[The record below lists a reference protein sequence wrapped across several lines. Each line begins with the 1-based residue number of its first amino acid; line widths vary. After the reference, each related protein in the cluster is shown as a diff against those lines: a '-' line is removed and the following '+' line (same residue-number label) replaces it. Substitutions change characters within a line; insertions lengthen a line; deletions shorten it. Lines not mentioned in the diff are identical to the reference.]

1 MNESIV
7 AVSGASG
14 WLGLETIERLSSNL
28 SDSHLLLYS
37 SNGRSLVGPNNAT
50 ILTKDF
56 LSADPPETLEGF
68 IHLAFLTREKVSSVG
83 YSEYVSKN
91 VSLISKACKVI
102 ETSKPKWIVLVS
114 SGAIFDRNTGNLETD
129 CLKNPYGFCKRIEEN
144 LILDSANKVGANV
157 VIGRL
162 WGATGGLM
170 PLNSEYAI
178 SDFIQSAHQHKQI
191 TIRSAGSVFR
201 RYVDAG
207 DFMQVL
213 YEAAV
218 RGETIT
224 INSGGPKT
232 EIGALATLV
241 SDHFDDIE
249 IVRPVQDDL
258 SDDYFPRDHE
268 FEALAKRFDV
278 KLSDIELQVTRTV
291 KGHVSALLNQ
301 DLRKR

>member
-1 MNESIV
+1 MSNPIGI
-7 AVSGASG
+7 SGATG
-14 WLGLETIERLSSNL
+14 WLGLETIDRLSS
-28 SDSHLLLYS
+28 SISGDSLCLFS
-37 SNGRSLVGPNNAT
+37 SNGRRLVSSNNAPLVT
-50 ILTKDF
+50 QDF
-56 LSADPPETLEGF
+56 LLADPPQALEGF
-68 IHLAFLTREKVSSVG
+68 IHLAFLTREKVSTVG

-91 VSLISKACKVI
+91 ISLISQACKII
-102 ETSKPKWIVLVS
+102 EISRPKWIVLVS
-114 SGAIFDRNTGNLETD
+114 SGAIFDRNTGQLETD

-170 PLNSEYAI
+170 PLNSAYAI

-218 RGETIT
+218 RGERTT
-224 INSGGPKT
+224 INSGGPKV
-232 EIGALATLV
+232 EIGALANLV
-241 SDHFDDIE
+241 SDHFDGIK
-249 IVRPVQDDL
+249 IVRPVQSDL
-258 SDDYFPRDHE
+258 SDNYFPHDYE
-268 FEALAKRFDV
+268 FEALADRFDV
-278 KLSDIELQVTRTV
+278 KVADIELQVSRTV
-291 KGHVSALLNQ
+291 KGHLSALRDQGLEG
-301 DLRKR
+301 R

>member
-1 MNESIV
+1 MSNPIGI
-7 AVSGASG
+7 SGATG
-14 WLGLETIERLSSNL
+14 WLGLETIDRLSSSISGNSL
-28 SDSHLLLYS
+28 RLFS
-37 SNGRSLVGPNNAT
+37 SNGRSLVSSNNARLVT
-50 ILTKDF
+50 QDF
-56 LSADPPETLEGF
+56 LLADPPETLEGF
-68 IHLAFLTREKVSSVG
+68 IHLAFLTREKVSTVG
-83 YSEYVSKN
+83 YSEYVSRN
-91 VSLISKACKVI
+91 ISLISKACKII
-102 ETSKPKWIVLVS
+102 ETSRPKWIVLVS
-114 SGAIFDRNTGNLETD
+114 SGAIYDRNTGELETD

-170 PLNSEYAI
+170 PLNSAYAI
-178 SDFIQSAHQHKQI
+178 SDFIQSAHHHKQI
-191 TIRSAGSVFR
+191 NIRSAGWVFR

-213 YEAAV
+213 CEAAI

-241 SDHFDDIE
+241 SDHFDDIK

-258 SDDYFPRDHE
+258 TDDYFPRDHE
-268 FEALAKRFDV
+268 FEALAEKFDV
-278 KLSDIELQVTRTV
+278 KLSDIELQVSRTV
-291 KGHVSALLNQ
+291 KGHLSALLDQ
-301 DLRKR
+301 GLKKR